1 METGRDLV
9 RGVGGLPHR
18 QSDFLIETL
27 EGTPVPTNCLA
38 QNLPLKQAL
47 AYTPDTLERVYP
59 SPVRQMLSLSPFY
72 SWGH

>member
-1 METGRDLV
+1 M
-9 RGVGGLPHR
+9 
-18 QSDFLIETL
+18 ETL
-27 EGTPVPTNCLA
+27 EGTPVPTNCLD